1 MEAKIIVN
9 KSKPEV
15 KPVQV
20 VDQELNGLSFFLKK
34 NQKLKNIYILK
45 QSTYIYFDQST
56 KFWGNLR
63 F

>member
-34 NQKLKNIYILK
+34 KIKN
-45 QSTYIYFDQST
+45 
-56 KFWGNLR
+56 
-63 F
+63 

>member
-20 VDQELNGLSFFLKK
+20 VDQELNGLSFLKK
-34 NQKLKNIYILK
+34 TKSKIK
-45 QSTYIYFDQST
+45 KYIYFKT
-56 KFWGNLR
+56 INIYLF
-63 F
+63 